1 MRYYVAGAGTLHTA
15 RPLRYHPEHG
25 TAVGVRDG
33 GDLGVL
39 EDGGDP
45 TWTKSTTSR
54 NYQSSGLFVG
64 AIQGKV
70 LQFPTFRSKV
80 WQLYEATV
88 MVTRSII
95 NH

>member
-33 GDLGVL
+33 VDLGVL
-39 EDGGDP
+39 QDGGDP
-45 TWTKSTTSR
+45 TWTTSR
-54 NYQSSGLFVG
+54 NYQSSGLLVG

-70 LQFPTFRSKV
+70 LQFPTFRAEEGES
-80 WQLYEATV
+80 LATL
-88 MVTRSII
+88 
-95 NH
+95 

>member
-39 EDGGDP
+39 QDGGDP

-70 LQFPTFRSKV
+70 LQFPTFRAEEGES
-80 WQLYEATV
+80 LATL
-88 MVTRSII
+88 
-95 NH
+95 

>member
-54 NYQSSGLFVG
+54 NNQSSGLLVG
-64 AIQGKV
+64 ARKSVAISYIPIGG
-70 LQFPTFRSKV
+70 R
-80 WQLYEATV
+80 
-88 MVTRSII
+88 
-95 NH
+95 